1 MKALVTGAARGLG
14 LGLCTVLKSHGY
26 EVIAACR
33 TATPEIEALGVR
45 VVTGIDL
52 STQASIAALR
62 AGVGGDKLDLVV
74 CNAGL
79 NASFAAV
86 KLSEVDLDV
95 MAYEYQVNALGSVR
109 TAIALTPSLREG
121 AKVIF
126 ITTGSGVTGKNPPSP
141 GQWGYRMSKMALHT
155 MAYQLSAELRPQG
168 VAVRLVSP
176 GAVNTDLMQRIF
188 AAGRITTDPDKLPSP
203 VVAAERLYP
212 RIAELTLENTG
223 QWVNFSGEV
232 WS

>member
-14 LGLCTVLKSHGY
+14 LGLCTVLKSRGY
-26 EVIAACR
+26 DVIAACR
-33 TATPEIEALGVR
+33 TATPDIVALGVR
-45 VVTGIDL
+45 GVAGIDL

-62 AGVGGDKLDLVV
+62 AGVGGEKLDLVV

-109 TAIALTPSLREG
+109 TAIALTPALNEG

-126 ITTGSGVTGKNPPSP
+126 ITTGSGVTGKSPPSP

-176 GAVNTDLMQRIF
+176 GAVNTDLMKRIF
-188 AAGRITTDPDKLPSP
+188 AAGRITTAPDTLPSP
-203 VVAAERLYP
+203 VAAAERLYP
-212 RIAELTLENTG
+212 RIAELTLETTG

-232 WS
+232 WG

>member
-1 MKALVTGAARGLG
+1 M
-14 LGLCTVLKSHGY
+14 
-26 EVIAACR
+26 
-33 TATPEIEALGVR
+33 
-45 VVTGIDL
+45 
-52 STQASIAALR
+52 
-62 AGVGGDKLDLVV
+62 GGEKLDLVV

-109 TAIALTPSLREG
+109 TAIALTPALNEG

-126 ITTGSGVTGKNPPSP
+126 ITTGSGVTGKSPPSP

-176 GAVNTDLMQRIF
+176 GAVNTDLMKRIF
-188 AAGRITTDPDKLPSP
+188 AAGRITTAPDTLPSP
-203 VVAAERLYP
+203 VAAAERLYP
-212 RIAELTLENTG
+212 RIAELTLETTG

-232 WS
+232 WG

>member
-14 LGLCTVLKSHGY
+14 LGLCTVLKSRGY
-26 EVIAACR
+26 DVIAACR
-33 TATPEIEALGVR
+33 TATPDIVALGVR
-45 VVTGIDL
+45 VVAGIDL

-62 AGVGGDKLDLVV
+62 AGVGGEKLDLVV

-109 TAIALTPSLREG
+109 TAIALTPALNEG

-126 ITTGSGVTGKNPPSP
+126 ITTGSGVTGKSPPSP

-176 GAVNTDLMQRIF
+176 GAVNTDLMKRIF
-188 AAGRITTDPDKLPSP
+188 AAGRITTAPDTLPSP
-203 VVAAERLYP
+203 VAAAERLYP
-212 RIAELTLENTG
+212 RIAELTLETTG

-232 WS
+232 WG